1 MVKWL
6 NLFTSHQLPKRD
18 MLSANKLKE
27 LCKQRQISIRPLAD
41 QLVRGGLNKKEAAAA
56 VNNWQKG
63 RFVPA
68 PRREDIQ
75 RLAGALSAD
84 VNDLLDW
91 HSSYRFA
98 PGSASKAR
106 LVTQLIVGRGVQDA
120 MDILKFTRKRAATMV
135 DKVLKSAV
143 ADADEQQADVDTLY
157 VSEARV
163 DDAGIRIG
171 TKRWI
176 PKDRGRAHPIR
187 RKACHIHITVT
198 EA

>member
-1 MVKWL
+1 
-6 NLFTSHQLPKRD
+6 

-27 LCKQRQISIRPLAD
+27 LCEQRQISIRQLAD

-56 VNNWQKG
+56 VKNWQKG
-63 RFVPA
+63 RFVPT

-106 LVTQLIVGRGVQDA
+106 LVTQLIVGRSVQDA

-176 PKDRGRAHPIR
+176 PKDRGSAHPIR